1 MSEPWLDLVWVL
13 NRYLHIF
20 SAMMLVGGTFFYAL
34 VVPRGIDDLKD
45 SAQLAVIARLRW
57 VFRWIV
63 YVSAVALLITG
74 ALSWSRNTWSYSG
87 SEVKALAI
95 LLSHEGKKV
104 NFDSL
109 FMNSGLWFWIHSGIA
124 VVALISSVAMI
135 RSFVP
140 PNHPIG
146 WLRLSLVLLLLS
158 ALAASVTRHARVR
171 IFESIYVKDFNPPM
185 PASTE

>member
-1 MSEPWLDLVWVL
+1 MSVPWSDLVWIC
-13 NRYLHIF
+13 NRYAHILF
-20 SAMMLVGGTFFYAL
+20 AMMLVGGTFFYAL

-45 SAQLAVIARLRW
+45 TTQLAVLARLRW

-63 YVSAVALLITG
+63 YLSTVGLIISGVA
-74 ALSWSRNTWSYSG
+74 SWTRNNWSYSG
-87 SEVKALAI
+87 SEVKALAL
-95 LLSHEGKKV
+95 LLSHEGKTV

-109 FMNSGLWFWIHSGIA
+109 FMRSGLWFALHSSLAII
-124 VVALISSVAMI
+124 ALISSVAMI

-146 WLRLSLVLLLLS
+146 WLRLSVVLLLLA
-158 ALAASVTRHARVR
+158 ALAASMTRNARVR
-171 IFESIYVKDFNPPM
+171 IFESIYWKDYNAL